1 MAEVG
6 MRVGQGFDV
15 HRYSDDPERTLVL
28 GGVRFEGERGLHGHS
43 DADVVAHACIEALL
57 AAAGLPDIGQFFSD
71 TDPAWAGADSL
82 DLLRRAA
89 EAVREAGW
97 DPVNVSCS
105 AVLDS
110 PRLAPHREVM
120 QERLGAA
127 AGAPVTVTGRRSE
140 GVGALGRGEG
150 WPPGRWLWW
159 PGGPAIWIG
168 PVPANRRSGSRR
180 PRSGPKPPSRSRS
193 PAGRPQGARSSGKD
207 RGGLGGEQVEGRQAV
222 RELLLA
228 GRRRTRTV
236 MLARGLD
243 PAPIIEHI
251 VELAREQRAAIR
263 EVSRSELDATARTE
277 SPQGV
282 VALADPLPEVDLAE
296 LVESPSA
303 GTTGSDGRPAGAP
316 FLLALDG
323 ITDPGNFGAVLRTAE
338 CAGVTGVVLPRHR
351 SARVTP
357 TVAKAAAGAVE
368 HLRFAVVPGIPSAL
382 RTLSRH
388 DVWTVGLDAAGPRPL
403 HELELS
409 GEAVALVLG
418 SEGRGLSR
426 LVAQRCDVLASI
438 PLRGVLGSLNVAA
451 AAAVACFEIARH
463 R

>member
-1 MAEVG
+1 M
-6 MRVGQGFDV
+6 
-15 HRYSDDPERTLVL
+15 
-28 GGVRFEGERGLHGHS
+28 
-43 DADVVAHACIEALL
+43 
-57 AAAGLPDIGQFFSD
+57 
-71 TDPAWAGADSL
+71 
-82 DLLRRAA
+82 
-89 EAVREAGW
+89 
-97 DPVNVSCS
+97 
-105 AVLDS
+105 
-110 PRLAPHREVM
+110 
-120 QERLGAA
+120 
-127 AGAPVTVTGRRSE
+127 
-140 GVGALGRGEG
+140 
-150 WPPGRWLWW
+150 
-159 PGGPAIWIG
+159 
-168 PVPANRRSGSRR
+168 
-180 PRSGPKPPSRSRS
+180 
-193 PAGRPQGARSSGKD
+193 
-207 RGGLGGEQVEGRQAV
+207 

-228 GRRRTRTV
+228 SRRRTRTV

>member
-1 MAEVG
+1 
-6 MRVGQGFDV
+6 
-15 HRYSDDPERTLVL
+15 
-28 GGVRFEGERGLHGHS
+28 
-43 DADVVAHACIEALL
+43 
-57 AAAGLPDIGQFFSD
+57 
-71 TDPAWAGADSL
+71 
-82 DLLRRAA
+82 
-89 EAVREAGW
+89 
-97 DPVNVSCS
+97 
-105 AVLDS
+105 
-110 PRLAPHREVM
+110 
-120 QERLGAA
+120 
-127 AGAPVTVTGRRSE
+127 
-140 GVGALGRGEG
+140 
-150 WPPGRWLWW
+150 
-159 PGGPAIWIG
+159 
-168 PVPANRRSGSRR
+168 
-180 PRSGPKPPSRSRS
+180 
-193 PAGRPQGARSSGKD
+193 
-207 RGGLGGEQVEGRQAV
+207 
-222 RELLLA
+222 
-228 GRRRTRTV
+228 

-251 VELAREQRAAIR
+251 VELAREQRTTVR

-282 VALADPLPEVDLAE
+282 VALADPLPEADLTE
-296 LVESPSA
+296 LVEATPG
-303 GTTGSDGRPAGAP
+303 GTTGRDGHPAGAP

-368 HLRFAVVPGIPSAL
+368 HLRFAVVPGLPSAL

-388 DVWTVGLDAAGPRPL
+388 DVWTVGLDAAGTRPL

-451 AAAVACFEIARH
+451 AAAVACFEIARG

>member
-1 MAEVG
+1 
-6 MRVGQGFDV
+6 
-15 HRYSDDPERTLVL
+15 
-28 GGVRFEGERGLHGHS
+28 
-43 DADVVAHACIEALL
+43 
-57 AAAGLPDIGQFFSD
+57 
-71 TDPAWAGADSL
+71 
-82 DLLRRAA
+82 
-89 EAVREAGW
+89 
-97 DPVNVSCS
+97 
-105 AVLDS
+105 
-110 PRLAPHREVM
+110 
-120 QERLGAA
+120 
-127 AGAPVTVTGRRSE
+127 
-140 GVGALGRGEG
+140 
-150 WPPGRWLWW
+150 
-159 PGGPAIWIG
+159 
-168 PVPANRRSGSRR
+168 
-180 PRSGPKPPSRSRS
+180 
-193 PAGRPQGARSSGKD
+193 
-207 RGGLGGEQVEGRQAV
+207 
-222 RELLLA
+222 
-228 GRRRTRTV
+228 

-251 VELAREQRAAIR
+251 VELAREQRTTVR
-263 EVSRSELDATARTE
+263 EVSRSELEATARTE

-282 VALADPLPEVDLAE
+282 VALADPLPEADLAE
-296 LVESPSA
+296 LVEATPG
-303 GTTGSDGRPAGAP
+303 GTTGRDGHPAGAP

-368 HLRFAVVPGIPSAL
+368 HLRFAVVPGLPSAL

-388 DVWTVGLDAAGPRPL
+388 DVWTVGLDAAGTRPL

-451 AAAVACFEIARH
+451 AAAVACFEIARG